1 MAAACRTCGA
11 WLMPRKM
18 TCHICGDITPNDINT
33 VGIAAVSKAK
43 TTTLDQVVAETVERA
58 SVGQP
63 WDDCFGGGIVWTSS
77 TLVGGAPGSGK
88 TTGLIQIL
96 SRLATLTG
104 RRGYLISAEQSPG
117 DIKITTQRLQ
127 IPNIDRFRVLSEF
140 GAGADIDEELLKED
154 PPAGIVVDS
163 VSALVG
169 KDTHAAIVIAR
180 KYKLL
185 AVKYKAPAFLICHM
199 TKEHDYA
206 GLMALQH
213 EVDALLTVFP
223 DDDGTRT
230 LKPWK
235 NRYGPTHAEYKLM
248 MTELGLFPVPE
259 KEKKGKQK
267 PLLGVASTRD
277 QDDEDDDRDEDDEE
291 DDERDDDR
299 DERDERDE
307 TPARKKKQVQVP
319 PTLELN
325 GQKLVRRPKKG
336 EVQRPSRASAVE
348 GEALKRKRPAM
359 PRVKELKEPLKASIK
374 EHKERKAK
382 VPAVRG
388 GKLGGVSKTKA
399 ATENVKGKFLKEA
412 TSKRVEGKPTP
423 AATKL
428 KAKAKKK
435 EARA

>member
-1 MAAACRTCGA
+1 MAAACRTCNT

-18 TCHICGDITPNDINT
+18 TCHVCGDITPNDVNT

-96 SRLATLTG
+96 SKLATLTG

-235 NRYGPTHAEYKLM
+235 NRYGPTHAEYKMM
-248 MTELGLFPVPE
+248 MTELGLFPIPE

-267 PLLGVASTRD
+267 PLLGVASTQD
-277 QDDEDDDRDEDDEE
+277 QDDGRGEDDDDRD
-291 DDERDDDR
+291 DDD
-299 DERDERDE
+299 DHDDDHDNEREEVEER
-307 TPARKKKQVQVP
+307 PSKRKTKAQVP
-319 PTLELN
+319 ASLELD

-336 EVQRPSRASAVE
+336 ESKPEARAHAVE
-348 GEALKRKRPAM
+348 GEALKKKRPPM
-359 PRVKELKEPLKASIK
+359 PKKEDVARTKTALYKESLKASVKELAAKAAKVKAAKVAKAAKLKA
-374 EHKERKAK
+374 A
-382 VPAVRG
+382 
-388 GKLGGVSKTKA
+388 KTKA
-399 ATENVKGKFLKEA
+399 AKQ
-412 TSKRVEGKPTP
+412 
-423 AATKL
+423 
-428 KAKAKKK
+428 KAKSK
-435 EARA
+435 